1 MTGGPQ
7 NPNPAQQL
15 PFPNPLP
22 IQRSHAEK
30 RSRGEACLGELE
42 EKTAKE
48 VQNERRTGVPGGEAL
63 NEGQA
68 LGYLGN
74 GELGGRGGKGREQV
88 YCYVCFLYMYTHTHT
103 HSLTH
108 SLTHTHTYTY
118 IHI

>member
-88 YCYVCFLYMYTHTHT
+88 YCYVCF
-103 HSLTH
+103 
-108 SLTHTHTYTY
+108 
-118 IHI
+118 